1 MGEHKLKF
9 GKRSIPLRTS
19 PCLIKT
25 GSKVHDEALLTL
37 NLSHPFIVSPFDVG
51 TDEILG
57 EYAVYPEIQDQIL
70 TDALNSTLSND
81 ELKRVSL
88 QLLEFLS
95 FLHNRGWL
103 YNDFKPEHFLIGQQ
117 LHVVDF
123 GLCEQI
129 NGPKT
134 SSCFSGT
141 FPYISPEKFTGK
153 PYDHRSDFF
162 SLGMMMLRC
171 LLPEENWDLPPS
183 FSSLMKLQ
191 GN

>member
-1 MGEHKLKF
+1 MFDRRYVNPVVVG
-9 GKRSIPLRTS
+9 GGAQAQIWKRSIPLRTS

-95 FLHNRGWL
+95 FCT
-103 YNDFKPEHFLIGQQ
+103 IGA
-117 LHVVDF
+117 
-123 GLCEQI
+123 GSTM
-129 NGPKT
+129 T
-134 SSCFSGT
+134 SSRNIF
-141 FPYISPEKFTGK
+141 
-153 PYDHRSDFF
+153 
-162 SLGMMMLRC
+162 
-171 LLPEENWDLPPS
+171 
-183 FSSLMKLQ
+183 
-191 GN
+191 